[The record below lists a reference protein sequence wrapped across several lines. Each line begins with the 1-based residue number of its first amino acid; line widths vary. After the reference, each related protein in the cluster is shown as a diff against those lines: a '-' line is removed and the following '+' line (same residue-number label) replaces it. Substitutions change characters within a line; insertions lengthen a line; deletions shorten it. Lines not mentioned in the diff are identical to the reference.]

1 MSIAGPFQKRKGT
14 LTLNLQHSFPI
25 SLCVGVHERMPWFTS
40 ISSSLW
46 EENGFN
52 TGGYVY
58 SRILEGSGCSICRQ
72 MRCSAEP
79 GWGRWCLGTGRR
91 GERKM
96 EIHASCT
103 LFFFLTPHH
112 ATKGTNLCLTS
123 VHYIYLYPFP
133 VVWRKIM
140 QFRKFIG
147 MLFFHQIAVLHPT
160 PALLSETGSP
170 PGSFWVCCRCGSW
183 I

>member
-25 SLCVGVHERMPWFTS
+25 SLCVGVHECMPGLTS

-58 SRILEGSGCSICRQ
+58 SRILEGSGCSICRK
-72 MRCSAEP
+72 MRCAAEP
-79 GWGRWCLGTGRR
+79 GWGRWCLGMGRR

-103 LFFFLTPHH
+103 LF
-112 ATKGTNLCLTS
+112 
-123 VHYIYLYPFP
+123 
-133 VVWRKIM
+133 
-140 QFRKFIG
+140 
-147 MLFFHQIAVLHPT
+147 LFFKLPIMLQRGLIYASHQFIIYICILF
-160 PALLSETGSP
+160 LSFEERLCNLENS
-170 PGSFWVCCRCGSW
+170 
-183 I
+183 